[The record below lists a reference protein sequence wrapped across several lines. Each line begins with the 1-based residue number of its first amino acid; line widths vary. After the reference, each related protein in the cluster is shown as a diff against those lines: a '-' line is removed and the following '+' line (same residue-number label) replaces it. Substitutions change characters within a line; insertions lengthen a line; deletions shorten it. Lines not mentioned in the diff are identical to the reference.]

1 MTIID
6 ANDAAAVH
14 SRISRAFAAP
24 DAHARAQELRRMFA
38 ELMDWHPIDGEI
50 PLDGAPAAAKLPRA
64 AHRIARLDGFSAAY
78 IALDSPD
85 TDRIR
90 KAEAAAAAKIVAD
103 DMGNDVLLVFTNAS
117 ASQLQFVHPLFDA
130 AQPTLRRMS
139 VDRDLPNRTAVGQI
153 ANIYSRYKSEG
164 SLYHA
169 ISRAFDIKPLTDEF
183 FAAYKSV
190 FEFAESRI
198 AGFADDPEDRAAK
211 RLFAQTLFNRMMF
224 VYFLQR
230 KGWLS
235 YGGDRDYLNALW
247 RAHQASAA
255 VPGYAK
261 NFYADRLR
269 LLFFAGLNNIAS
281 EDISGKGISGG
292 RNIRELIGDVPFL
305 NGGLFDISELDARAH
320 TGQETRVIVPD
331 DVVERMLDDLFNKFN
346 FTVAESTPFD
356 IEVAVDPEMLG
367 KVFEE
372 LVTGRN
378 LSGAFYTPR
387 PVVSYMCRE
396 ALKGYIASQC
406 PDIPKDAADRFIDS
420 RDATGV
426 SIADAREIGRAL
438 DAVSVL
444 DPACGSGAYLLG
456 MMQELVELHTALY
469 NAGRDPK
476 HIYDLKLDIIRRN
489 LCGAD
494 ISDFAV
500 NIAMLRLWLS
510 LAIEYEGEKPPPLP
524 NLDFKI
530 AKGDSLL
537 GPNPNPALQSDMFT
551 DHIRESELGRLKAD
565 YMNES
570 DGGEKA
576 ALKTRIAAAEAE
588 LKDALLGVSAPE
600 DAVDWRVVFAETFVE
615 RHGFDIVIANPPY
628 IQLRKDGGRLANL
641 YKDADFATF
650 ARTGDIYQL
659 FYERGTQL
667 LAPGAG
673 LLAYITS
680 NSWLKAEYGKAT
692 RRHFAESHAP
702 LTLIEMGK
710 DVFDSAIVDSCIF
723 IARAG
728 NGGDAGG
735 ALPAVDMDKLRDKSF
750 PPAADSYGS
759 VIPRDDAPWSVMS
772 AAERS
777 AMDKINA
784 VGTPLKDWDVTIN
797 VGVITGYN
805 KAFLIDGETRQA
817 IVDADPKSAEIIK
830 PVLRGKDI
838 QRYKAQW
845 AGLWLIT
852 TFPAMQLDIDDYPGV
867 KSHLLSFGKDR
878 LEQSGKPL
886 DGGGKSRKKTRHS
899 WFESTD
905 TIAYYENFAKEKLVW
920 IELVE
925 TGRFAY
931 DDTGIYPEAT
941 TFIMVGDHLK
951 YLCAVLNST
960 IVRWHLQHIAPTS
973 GMGTFRWKKAYVGR
987 IPVPKATPAE
997 RSALSVLVDRILAAK
1012 GGGGA
1017 GAGAGADTAALEGEV
1032 AALEA
1037 EVDALVYRLYGLT
1050 DAEVAAVEG
1059 R

>member
-1 MTIID
+1 MTILD

-14 SRISRAFAAP
+14 SRINRAFAAP
-24 DAHARAQELRRMFA
+24 DADARARELRRMFA

-90 KAEAAAAAKIVAD
+90 KAEATAAAKIVAD

-153 ANIYSRYKSEG
+153 ANIYSRHKSEG

-169 ISRAFDIKPLTDEF
+169 VSRAFDIKPLTDEF

-198 AGFADDPEDRAAK
+198 TGFADDPEDRAAK

-247 RAHQASAA
+247 DAHDGGGGAD
-255 VPGYAK
+255 K

-281 EDISGKGISGG
+281 KDLADAPGAADA
-292 RNIRELIGDVPFL
+292 RELIGDVPFL

-331 DVVERMLDDLFNKFN
+331 AVVKRMLDDLFNKFN

-396 ALKGYIASQC
+396 ALKGYIAGQC

-420 RDATGV
+420 RDPSGV

-565 YMNES
+565 YMKES
-570 DGGEKA
+570 DGGK
-576 ALKTRIAAAEAE
+576 KKE
-588 LKDALLGVSAPE
+588 LKDRIADAKDSLQKALLGASAPE
-600 DAVDWRVVFAETFVE
+600 NAVDWRVDFAEAFAN
-615 RHGFDIVIANPPY
+615 RRGFDIVIANPPY
-628 IQLRKDGGRLANL
+628 IPLKKNRGRLADR

-710 DVFDSAIVDSCIF
+710 DVFDSAIVDSCIL

-728 NGGDAGG
+728 QSDAPCM
-735 ALPAVDMDKLRDKSF
+735 ASDMDKIPGKIF
-750 PPAADSYGS
+750 PPLPEYQFGISPKG
-759 VIPRDDAPWSVMS
+759 DAPWSILS
-772 AAERS
+772 PLERS
-777 AMDKINA
+777 AMDKMNA
-784 VGTPLKDWDVTIN
+784 VGTPLKDWGVTIN
-797 VGVITGYN
+797 VGVTTGYN
-805 KAFLIDGETRQA
+805 KAFVIDDDARRALIAD
-817 IVDADPKSAEIIK
+817 DPKSAEIIK
-830 PVLRGKDI
+830 PVLRGRDMRSYKALPV
-838 QRYKAQW
+838 QRYVIYARK
-845 AGLWLIT
+845 GI
-852 TFPAMQLDIDDYPGV
+852 DIDRYPAIRA
-867 KSHLLSFGKDR
+867 HLLRHKDALTKRRGKQQWYELQASPSDKIDS
-878 LEQSGKPL
+878 LLSG
-886 DGGGKSRKKTRHS
+886 
-899 WFESTD
+899 
-905 TIAYYENFAKEKLVW
+905 EKLIW
-920 IELVE
+920 MDLTER
-925 TGRFAY
+925 GRFAY
-931 DDTGIYPEAT
+931 DE
-941 TFIMVGDHLK
+941 GDMYCLNTCYMLFGKSLK

-960 IVRWHLQHIAPTS
+960 LATWYMSNTALNS
-973 GMGTFRWKKAYVGR
+973 GMGVTRWVNFTVGR
-987 IPVPKATPAE
+987 IPVPEATPAE
-997 RSALSVLVDRILAAK
+997 RSALVGLVDRILAAK
-1012 GGGGA
+1012 GA
-1017 GAGAGADTAALEGEV
+1017 GALEGEV

-1037 EVDALVYRLYGLT
+1037 DVDAAVYALYGLS
-1050 DAEVAAVEG
+1050 AGEVAAVEG